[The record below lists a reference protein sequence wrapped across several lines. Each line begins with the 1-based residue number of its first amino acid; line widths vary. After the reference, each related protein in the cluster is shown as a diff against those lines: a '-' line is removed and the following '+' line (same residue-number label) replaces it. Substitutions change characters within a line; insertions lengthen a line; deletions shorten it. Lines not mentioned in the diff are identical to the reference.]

1 MKKTLE
7 KSAKTKDEAIVAALR
22 ELREINPNITENDV
36 EIEVLEKGKAGFLGI
51 GSVNARVSVTYTYSA
66 EECAKAFLEGLLQRI
81 GVEGTVD
88 TAVEDDGTIALNVS
102 GENMGVVIG
111 RRGDTLNALQY
122 ITSIVVNRAE
132 EEHVR
137 VSVDTENYRKKREE
151 ALVTLANKV
160 AARVLKYKKNVTLEP
175 MNANERRVIH
185 SALQDVRGISTYS
198 LGSEPNRRV
207 VVALA
212 GARGSRRPSRP
223 YGGARPV
230 EPPVPQDIPSVE
242 EE

>member
-1 MKKTLE
+1 MVRTLE
-7 KSAKTKDEAIVAALR
+7 KSAKNRDEAVLAALH
-22 ELREINPNITENDV
+22 ELQEINPGITEKDV
-36 EIEVLEKGKAGFLGI
+36 EIEVLEKGKSGFLGI
-51 GSVNARVSVTYTYSA
+51 GSVNAKVKVSYKYTP
-66 EECAKAFLEGLLQRI
+66 EECAKTFLEGLLRHI
-81 GVEGTVD
+81 GVEGDVSSSID
-88 TAVEDDGTIALNVS
+88 EEGTISLNVS

-132 EEHVR
+132 DEHVR

-151 ALVTLANKV
+151 ALEALANKV

-185 SALQDVRGISTYS
+185 AALQNTRGISTYS

-212 GARGSRRPSRP
+212 GSRSSRGGRSRSNN
-223 YGGARPV
+223 RPV
-230 EPPVPQDIPSVE
+230 DPPASAEIPSVE
-242 EE
+242 E